1 MKHWEREIVA
11 RTWTRDPSN
20 RAYLS
25 QRIERKAGRE
35 LLRIPRVST
44 EQPPERRLSR
54 RQFLTAGIIGGAGL
68 AVGGYAVFGN
78 EANRLEIVTESVQ
91 VPGWRAGNV
100 RVGILSDH
108 HVNDQESQLRA
119 IDAASMLISQKPD
132 VVLLLGDFITYG
144 SSVPYLAATFE
155 PLADCKIPTYAVLG
169 NHDYGSGHN
178 TAISEKI
185 RQAGIKLLV
194 NEVAHVNGI
203 SLVGLDDD
211 LRGNPNQGV
220 ISPKDLSSSSICL
233 WHEPDAIESLRLPC
247 ALQVSGHS
255 HGGQVC
261 LPGVILH
268 TPKGAK
274 RYRSGLYEIGDR
286 RLYVTRG
293 VGTTGLDYRLYCR
306 PEVTLLEVRPA

>member
-1 MKHWEREIVA
+1 M
-11 RTWTRDPSN
+11 P
-20 RAYLS
+20 
-25 QRIERKAGRE
+25 
-35 LLRIPRVST
+35 T
-44 EQPPERRLSR
+44 EQPPRRTLSR
-54 RQFLTAGIIGGAGL
+54 RQFITAGIIGGAGL
-68 AVGGYAVFGN
+68 AVGGYALLGN
-78 EANRLEIVTESVQ
+78 EADRLEIVAQPVQ
-91 VPGWRAGNV
+91 VPGWKAGKV

-119 IDAASMLISQKPD
+119 IEAARLLLSQKPD

-144 SSVPYLAATFE
+144 SSVPYLAKTFE
-155 PLADCKIPTYAVLG
+155 PLADSKIPTYAVLG

-178 TAISEKI
+178 TAISETI
-185 RQAGIKLLV
+185 HQAGFKLLV
-194 NEVAHVNGI
+194 NEVAHVDGI

-211 LRGNPNQGV
+211 LRGNPNQGA
-220 ISPKDLSSSSICL
+220 ISPKGLSSSSICL
-233 WHEPDAIESLRLPC
+233 WHEPDAIETLQLPC

-261 LPGVILH
+261 LPGIILH
-268 TPKGAK
+268 TPRGAK
-274 RYRSGLYEIGDR
+274 RYRSGLYDVGDR